1 MPALL
6 LHMTLAREMTTR
18 ADAAGPL
25 AEAAKAAPDALLLG
39 SILPDLPYHARF
51 IGQLVRHLAG
61 REYLLSEW
69 GDVLHTRG
77 TGRLALSFLAH
88 ARRSH
93 LSAEARDRVLALAAG
108 YLSHHTVDRVVHPV
122 VNRVVERE
130 LGSGASGGAPPLRV
144 HERIERHQSLFHH
157 EDLLGHELPGSPY
170 PRRMVGQMAGS
181 GLHRPMLDEPLRR
194 AFRAACLETHGRAPG
209 RPQLSD
215 WLWGTTV
222 YGVLLSS
229 PLGRLERPSGDRA
242 QLRARY
248 YRGPRIDLA
257 SPLALAQDVTVRAWR
272 AGDRLLEA
280 DRLDDEARAV
290 FLALVP
296 DVDLGSGA

>member
-6 LHMTLAREMTTR
+6 LHMTLARGITTR
-18 ADAAGPL
+18 PDAEGPL

-51 IGQLVRHLAG
+51 LEQLVRHFSG

-77 TGRLALSFLAH
+77 TGRLALGLLAH

-93 LSAEARDRVLALAAG
+93 LSAGARDRVLALSAG
-108 YLSHHTVDRVVHPV
+108 YLSHHTVDRVVHPAV
-122 VNRVVERE
+122 GRAVERE
-130 LGSGASGGAPPLRV
+130 LRSGAAGGAPPLRV

-170 PRRMVGQMAGS
+170 PREMVGRMAGA

-194 AFRAACLETHGRAPG
+194 ALRAACLETHGRAPTRAELG
-209 RPQLSD
+209 D
-215 WLWGTTV
+215 WLWGTTA

-229 PLGRLERPSGDRA
+229 PIGRLERLSGDRA
-242 QLRARY
+242 ALRARY
-248 YRGPRIDLA
+248 YQGPDIDLV
-257 SPLALAQDVTVRAWR
+257 SPLEQAQEATARAWR
-272 AGDRLLEA
+272 AGDQLLLSE
-280 DRLDDEARAV
+280 RLDEEVRAV
-290 FLALVP
+290 FLRQVP
-296 DVDLGSGA
+296 DVDLGTGA